1 MSAFRAYEPHKHP
14 DPQFPI
20 IFHFDTVTCNP
31 EIPFEFQW
39 HEDVELL
46 FGVEGEGTVISNTER
61 LPLRKGELCIVN
73 SNHIH
78 RIYSDGIC
86 RYYCLIPDGSLCPGW
101 DAYGEKLLFQSH
113 LSDEKI
119 QKQFESIIREMEEG
133 RPYYKSVVKS
143 QVTILLAELCRN
155 YMISPAEVSMGRR
168 DNRIDLVKSAIRYLQ
183 NHYSEEISI
192 EDICSHI
199 GFSKYY
205 FCHTFKEITGSTVI
219 HYLNFIRC
227 QNARSLLA
235 TGKYNVS
242 ECAEL
247 SGFHNMS
254 YFTRIYKKQLGILPS
269 RQKEEYKNT
278 FSQ

>member
-1 MSAFRAYEPHKHP
+1 MGTYKAYEPHQHP

-20 IFHFDTVTCNP
+20 IFHFDTVSVNP

-39 HEDVELL
+39 HEDIELL
-46 FGVEGEGTVISNTER
+46 FGVEGEGIVISNTER

-73 SNHIH
+73 SNYLH
-78 RIYSDGIC
+78 RIYTDGIC
-86 RYYCLIPDGSLCPGW
+86 RYYCLIPDNSLCPGW
-101 DAYGEKLLFQSH
+101 EAFQEKLVFQSH

-119 QKQFESIIREMEEG
+119 RRQFEGIVQEMENCG
-133 RPYYKSVVKS
+133 PYYKTVVKA

-155 YMISPAEVSMGRR
+155 YALSTTEFSPGRR
-168 DNRIDLVKSAIRYLQ
+168 DNRIELVKSAIRYLHE
-183 NHYSEEISI
+183 HYSEEISI
-192 EDICSHI
+192 EDICSYV

-219 HYLNFIRC
+219 QYLNFIRC
-227 QNARSLLA
+227 QNAHSLLA
-235 TGKYNVS
+235 TGKYNVA
-242 ECAEL
+242 ECAEF

-254 YFTRIYKKQLGILPS
+254 YFTRIYKRQLGILPS
-269 RQKEEYKNT
+269 RQKEEYKNS